1 MEADCD
7 TMSII
12 SDWNRPGCFPDAI
25 LRAKQKGNSSHDR
38 FDCVLCGC
46 QVRELKVRSYYN
58 NTSLV
63 CQYCHHAELML
74 LEHIALRK
82 SEKEKKS
89 HWGIEVNPVLVQDK
103 HQRMYREGQEV
114 PSVWRKVWLEKIL
127 GYVSEWTEEADSKAE
142 WGLEEKVA
150 IVGKNQFTNALKAVV
165 NAEPFYKNDVPIF
178 VDDKYREYIVWENGR
193 PRWTDW
199 SLAVLHF
206 SRIPHVHA
214 WLTESGR
221 WLWVRTDFADSLK
234 DRNLAD
240 KYKSWHPTKKDQFIP
255 NYWKGS
261 EPTSMDK

>member
-1 MEADCD
+1 
-7 TMSII
+7 MSII
-12 SDWNRPGCFPDAI
+12 SDWNRPALFPDAV

-38 FDCVLCGC
+38 FDCVMCGC
-46 QVRELKVRSYYN
+46 QVRELTVRSYYN

-63 CQYCHHAELML
+63 CQYCHHAEAML
-74 LEHIALRK
+74 LEHITLTPKFRK
-82 SEKEKKS
+82 GEKKS
-89 HWGIEVNPVLVQDK
+89 YWGIEVKPVLVQDK
-103 HQRMYREGQEV
+103 HQRKYREGQDV

-127 GYVSEWTEEADSKAE
+127 WYVSEWTEEADAKAQ

-165 NAEPFYKNDVPIF
+165 NAEPFYNRHV
-178 VDDKYREYIVWENGR
+178 REYIDWDNGR

-221 WLWVRTDFADSLK
+221 WLWVRTDFAEAAK
-234 DRNLAD
+234 DPNVKR
-240 KYKSWHPTKKDQFIP
+240 KYKQWQPRKKDQFTP